1 MYFEDV
7 EIIVA
12 AKHRVLGDDAAGC
25 VSAVGDAGAV
35 DWQFFDC
42 MAANTCGIVPP
53 VANLPRSENSGGGV
67 AALQAI
73 IASTSSRN

>member
-1 MYFEDV
+1 MSLHPGSGTSRF
-7 EIIVA
+7 
-12 AKHRVLGDDAAGC
+12 
-25 VSAVGDAGAV
+25 

-42 MAANTCGIVPP
+42 MAANTFGIVPP

>member
-25 VSAVGDAGAV
+25 VSAVGDAGA
-35 DWQFFDC
+35 D
-42 MAANTCGIVPP
+42 I
-53 VANLPRSENSGGGV
+53 
-67 AALQAI
+67 
-73 IASTSSRN
+73 